1 MTRSATRWM
10 LLGLAFVLT
19 LAGITPM
26 VDAHG
31 GDPTLIHSC
40 VNKSSGEVKI
50 VGASASCKNNE
61 NAVDWPATAAPPPPP
76 AGGGSIM
83 VHGVGAGVV
92 ATPFFVHFGGGV
104 PEYRLPRDG
113 TVQNMRILVTSNTYN
128 APTTVTLFV
137 NGAATALSA
146 TIPGSSTADI
156 DVVGTVPVLDG
167 QRVSVMADASTVSS
181 GSIAL
186 SVSYEIQ

>member
-1 MTRSATRWM
+1 MTRSTTRWM

-19 LAGITPM
+19 LVGITPM
-26 VDAHG
+26 VYAHG
-31 GDPTLIHSC
+31 GDPTLVHSC
-40 VNKSSGEVKI
+40 VNKSSGEVRI

-61 NAVDWPATAAPPPPP
+61 TAVDWPATAAPPPPP

-83 VHGVGAGVV
+83 VHGVSAGVV
-92 ATPFFVHFGGGV
+92 ATFFVHFGGGV

-113 TVQNMRILVTSNTYN
+113 TVQNMRILVTSNSYN
-128 APTTVTLFV
+128 APTTVTFFV
-137 NGAATALSA
+137 NGAATVLSA
-146 TIPGSSTADI
+146 VIPPASTADI
-156 DVVGTVPVLDG
+156 DVVGAVPVLDG
-167 QRVSVMADASTVSS
+167 QKVSVMADASTVSS